1 MQYTSKFA
9 LLVAIVFG
17 ASAFAAPVAAE
28 YDIEARE
35 VDSELT
41 AREFYD
47 MYLEA
52 RADPSIDAR
61 SLDAM
66 DLEAREYLEY
76 LEARESTVVS
86 RTRRSSP
93 LLADH
98 VLFVDSHSC
107 T

>member
-9 LLVAIVFG
+9 LI
-17 ASAFAAPVAAE
+17 AAEE

-35 VDSELT
+35 VESDLT

-76 LEARESTVVS
+76 LEARESAVVVS
-86 RTRRSSP
+86 STRRCSP

-98 VLFVDSHSC
+98 VLSVDVPSS